1 MKNCIIVYIF
11 ILIVV
16 CLICIISFKF
26 MQTTQEQEQES
37 FTPYI
42 NSYYRP
48 FVRRTRR
55 QLEGYTFPNLNRFY
69 KHWGLL

>member
-1 MKNCIIVYIF
+1 MKKCIIVLIFIF
-11 ILIVV
+11 ILVFVIF
-16 CLICIISFKF
+16 IISIISQK
-26 MQTTQEQEQES
+26 QEQEQ

-55 QLEGYTFPNLNRFY
+55 QLEGYPFPNLNRFY
-69 KHWGLL
+69 KNWGLL

>member
-1 MKNCIIVYIF
+1 MKKCIVITL
-11 ILIVV
+11 ILV

-26 MQTTQEQEQES
+26 MQATNEQER

-55 QLEGYTFPNLNRFY
+55 QLEGYPFPNLNRFY
-69 KHWGLL
+69 KNWGLL

>member
-1 MKNCIIVYIF
+1 MKKCIIVLIF
-11 ILIVV
+11 TLILVF
-16 CLICIISFKF
+16 LICITSFKF

-42 NSYYRP
+42 NSYYRS

-55 QLEGYTFPNLNRFY
+55 QLEGYPFPNLNRFY
-69 KHWGLL
+69 KNWGLL